1 MHVGISA
8 IQRYRVLAPSLRLVF
23 GPLSTARLSYSTSRR
38 GRETV
43 QFPWVWPA
51 DANSIPPHSNLKT
64 RTVIPFFGNIFEWY
78 TNIASRGLIRSVF
91 DSSYL
96 AEMRDKMVSAAFVS
110 MTEAISNQDYDMID
124 QIMSPHLARVYRRA
138 LENIKA
144 QGFQLKINVENTLA
158 PQQGGQMINIGPPDS
173 FNKSVPFSRR
183 LDRYAFKY
191 SQGMCVSVPRPN
203 RQDSA
208 NSTFSNQVKSTVN
221 EWTSIELWYKVPA
234 TVKVDLWKGNKLI
247 DSDRGKIEI
256 PITFST
262 PFYEGIMNL
271 GRAFKEGE
279 DASDLEPFRWFI
291 SDIFNI
297 VDMKEVQQIQLSQKP
312 RNE

>member
-1 MHVGISA
+1 
-8 IQRYRVLAPSLRLVF
+8 
-23 GPLSTARLSYSTSRR
+23 
-38 GRETV
+38 
-43 QFPWVWPA
+43 
-51 DANSIPPHSNLKT
+51 
-64 RTVIPFFGNIFEWY
+64 
-78 TNIASRGLIRSVF
+78 
-91 DSSYL
+91 
-96 AEMRDKMVSAAFVS
+96 MVSAAFVS
-110 MTEAISNQDYDMID
+110 MTEAISNQDHDMID

-208 NSTFSNQVKSTVN
+208 NATFSNQVKSTVN